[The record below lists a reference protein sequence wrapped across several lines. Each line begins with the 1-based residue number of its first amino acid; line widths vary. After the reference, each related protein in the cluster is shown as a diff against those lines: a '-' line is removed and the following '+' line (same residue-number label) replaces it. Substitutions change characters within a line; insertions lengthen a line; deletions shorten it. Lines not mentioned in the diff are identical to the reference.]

1 MLRTLPVLLAL
12 MLLFTACGNGDASAP
27 PPGDGQAPDQ
37 PGKSGV
43 QPISVDPGADT
54 SSAPPP
60 PPPPPADPQ
69 QVFKQTVERKRRS
82 VDPEERMGA
91 IEMVLEGSE
100 KEFGGEVLVKL
111 LTDESEDV
119 RALAAEAMGMGK
131 FSGGITAL
139 KNTFSTDSDP
149 LVRTKCLKSLTE
161 LAGKRA
167 VPDLIRALAGDDEGN
182 VRAQA
187 ASLLGATGSNLGVDP
202 LITALSED
210 FSEAVR
216 VAALSSLQILKPARC
231 VNAVIEALEDRNDSV
246 RSDAAKTL
254 GILKNKKAVRP
265 LMDALDAEEE
275 GRILFQITDAL
286 SLLTGED
293 NEYAVDLSAEDQ
305 EEALQIWRDWW
316 EENKGEY

>member
-1 MLRTLPVLLAL
+1 MLRALPVLLAL
-12 MLLFTACGNGDASAP
+12 ILLFTACGNGDAPAP
-27 PPGDGQAPDQ
+27 TPGTGQAPDQ
-37 PGKSGV
+37 PGSTGV
-43 QPISVDPGADT
+43 QPISVEPGAD
-54 SSAPPP
+54 SQSAPP

-91 IEMVLEGSE
+91 IEMILEGDE
-100 KEFGGEVLVKL
+100 KKFGGEVLVKL

-119 RALAAEAMGMGK
+119 RALAAEALGMGK

-139 KNTFSTDSDP
+139 KNVVSTDSDA

-161 LAGKRA
+161 LAGKGA
-167 VPDLIRALAGDDEGN
+167 IPDLIRALAGDDEGT

-187 ASLLGATGSNLGVDP
+187 ASLLGSTGSDLGVDP
-202 LITALSED
+202 LIKALQED

-216 VAALSSLQILKPARC
+216 VAALASLYTLKPPRC
-231 VNAVIEALEDRNDSV
+231 ADAVIEALEDRNDSV

-275 GRILFQITDAL
+275 SRILLQITDAL
-286 SLLTGED
+286 SKLTGMD
-293 NEYAVDLSAEDQ
+293 NEYAIDLSEEDQ